1 MATGD
6 KSTSQVL
13 QTLQNKSDY
22 YTRLTIIER
31 KRLDD
36 LNDALDHINKQ
47 TESYR
52 ARAKSEAID
61 VMNLHI
67 LTPNPAYS
75 RADGANIGKEADIV
89 RLNKNLLISFLL
101 VCFFVGNTQNI
112 GHIRGQAQ

>member
-1 MATGD
+1 MSTGD
-6 KSTSQVL
+6 KSTSLVL
-13 QTLQNKSDY
+13 QTLQDKSDY

-36 LNDALDHINKQ
+36 LNDALDHIYKE

-52 ARAKSEAID
+52 SKAKSEAID

-75 RADGANIGKEADIV
+75 RADGANIGKEADQV
-89 RLNKNLLISFLL
+89 FLSIYRARI
-101 VCFFVGNTQNI
+101 FTYI
-112 GHIRGQAQ
+112 KIY